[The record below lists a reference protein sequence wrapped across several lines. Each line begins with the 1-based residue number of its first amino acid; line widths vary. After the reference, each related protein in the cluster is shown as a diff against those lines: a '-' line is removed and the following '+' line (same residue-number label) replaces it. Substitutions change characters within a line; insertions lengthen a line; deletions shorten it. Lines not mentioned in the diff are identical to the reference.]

1 MEEKKID
8 EILEEIWIE
17 REQNRLTQEELF
29 KKFAEEKIE
38 AKDLEELENSGY
50 LVRKGDSV
58 ELTEKG
64 EKHAA
69 QIIRG
74 HRLAERLFTDVL
86 ELETKYLETQ
96 ACSFEHLVNL
106 EVAEAICTLLGH
118 PRECPHGRPI
128 PPGDCCT
135 RIQREVE
142 SPILPL
148 SELSVGSRAK
158 VLYITTQHPPRMH
171 KLSSLGVLPGV
182 RIKVEQTYPSFIIR
196 FEETQLALDRDILK
210 DIYVR
215 KIA

>member
-17 REQNRLTQEELF
+17 REQGRLSQEELF
-29 KKFAEEKIE
+29 KKAAEEKIE
-38 AKDLEELENSGY
+38 ARDLEELENSGY
-50 LVRKGDSV
+50 LVRKSNSV

-64 EKHAA
+64 ERHAA

-86 ELETKYLETQ
+86 ELETRYLETQ

-118 PRECPHGRPI
+118 PRECPHGRAI
-128 PPGDCCT
+128 PKGECCL
-135 RIQREVE
+135 RAQKEVE
-142 SPILPL
+142 SLILPL
-148 SELSVGSRAK
+148 SELSAGTKAK
-158 VLYITTQHPPRMH
+158 VLYITTRHHPRML
-171 KLSSLGVLPGV
+171 KLSSLGILPGV
-182 RIKVEQTYPSFIIR
+182 QIKIDQTYPSYIIR

-215 KIA
+215 RLT